1 MTSTTPTP
9 IRAVPSRHRTAPWLI
24 AAATTAVGLVGL
36 SSAVVGTLPGR
47 LGTLEQALTVNT
59 TTSNVLRGLVVAG
72 SIGLMLFARGL
83 ARHQRRAWQATTAL
97 LVAMTVL
104 FALRAPEEI
113 GIAVAPLLLAALV
126 WWRREFYGISDRT
139 HVGAV
144 AAFAAV
150 ASVAL
155 YAYGIIA
162 IYSRGV
168 VIDHPVTFARALY
181 QVSWGLLGQ
190 DVQVPESRF
199 SAALAV
205 TLASA
210 ALGTVSIIVAAILS
224 SPRSGVSSDERDR
237 ADARRLVT
245 DFGGDTL
252 SYFALR
258 RDKRYFFNDERTAF
272 LAYRAIGGIALV
284 SGDPIGEAAAVRPLL
299 ATFADQCRTNSWR
312 IAAIGVGAEM
322 IAAWET
328 LGLKTISVGEE
339 AIVRP
344 AQFSLEGRRV
354 RKLRQSVNRLE
365 RLGYGVEIATAADL
379 DARRWEEIE
388 RISLAWKGG
397 RPERG
402 FSMALSDM
410 HWAECGDTLFA
421 LAIDPTGE
429 ATGFLHFVPVPAKG
443 DLSLSTMRRLPDT
456 PNGLTEFLVCRTV
469 DWAHTRG
476 VERISLNFAAFGGL
490 LRADAEAGSASARLA
505 GHALRS
511 ADRFFQLE
519 RLLEFNRKFLPEWQ
533 PRYLAVQEFMDI
545 PAAGLV
551 LLSLEGLVHWPGRMQ
566 RLLARLR
573 RH

>member
-1 MTSTTPTP
+1 MTSATPTRV
-9 IRAVPSRHRTAPWLI
+9 RATRRRRRSAPWLI

-36 SSAVVGTLPGR
+36 SSAAAGDLPGR
-47 LGTLEQALTVNT
+47 LGALEQALTIDT

-72 SIGLMLFARGL
+72 SIGLLLFARGL

-104 FALRAPEEI
+104 FALRAPEEV
-113 GIAVAPLLLAALV
+113 GITVAPLLLVALV
-126 WWRREFYGISDRT
+126 WWRRQFYGISDLT
-139 HVGAV
+139 HVRGV
-144 AAFAAV
+144 AAFAAT
-150 ASVAL
+150 ASAVL
-155 YAYGIIA
+155 YAYGVIA
-162 IYSRGV
+162 IFSRSV
-168 VIDHPVTFARALY
+168 VIDRQITFGRALY

-190 DVQVPESRF
+190 DVQIPETRF
-199 SAALAV
+199 SAALTI
-205 TLASA
+205 TLSSA
-210 ALGTVSIIVAAILS
+210 ALGTVAIIVAAILS

-245 DFGGDTL
+245 SSGGDTL

-258 RDKRYFFNDERTAF
+258 RDKRYFFNDQRTAF

-284 SGDPIGEAAAVRPLL
+284 SGDPIGEGAAVQPLL
-299 ATFADQCRTNSWR
+299 AAFADHCRANSWR
-312 IAAIGVGAEM
+312 IAAIGVGAGM

-328 LGLKTISVGEE
+328 LGLKAIAVGEE

-344 AQFSLEGRRV
+344 PQFSLEGRRV

-365 RLGYGVEIATAADL
+365 RLGYGFEIVTAADL

-429 ATGFLHFVPVPAKG
+429 ATGFLHFVPVPASG
-443 DLSLSTMRRLPDT
+443 DLSLSAMRRLPDT
-456 PNGLTEFLVCRTV
+456 PNGLTEFLVCRAI
-469 DWAHTRG
+469 DWARERG
-476 VERISLNFAAFGGL
+476 VERMSLNFAAFGGL
-490 LRADAEAGSASARLA
+490 LRADADTGGASARLA

-511 ADRFFQLE
+511 ADRFFQIE

-533 PRYLAVQEFMDI
+533 PRYLAVQQYTDI

-551 LLSLEGLVHWPGRMQ
+551 LLSLEGLVQWPGRLQ
-566 RLLARLR
+566 RLVAGLR
-573 RH
+573 RR